1 LVEERCAA
9 EETRRMEEEK
19 QAITKEREPENQL
32 KNQPETQS
40 VTQEPTQQE
49 NITQAE
55 KG

>member
-1 LVEERCAA
+1 VQQKKQDEW
-9 EETRRMEEEK
+9 RRKSK